1 VVCPLCQVKL
11 VASSEEECI
20 AHMASCTGFQARHPA
35 NVDGTSQ
42 SLGQNAAGS
51 SAGSGM
57 AGGGGASATT
67 HAGYYVPGED
77 VVVLQGLEA
86 RPELNGKLAV
96 VLGWHMSR
104 GRWGV
109 EILPSGVEGGTD
121 AGTDGAQMRI
131 RPKNLRWAGRISAG
145 LGSTVLVEEASVECT
160 AFPPGFARRPLFGGQ
175 FGIQVPTSGWMDT
188 HAVEKNGLSVDGNE
202 LFVSEKALLGPGF
215 AIISIRQPTS
225 RPARLSAAESLRA
238 YVAHNEEGNRLEE
251 TAAPQRVLQSKRH
264 VTYSMSFTTTSQ
276 QHQPAGDGSAAAA
289 VGTVTSTS
297 MAALF
302 EVGSSHDVYIIMSNT
317 ATEDLDWLQLICS
330 FADCRA
336 RSGSSGAGDGAG
348 AGASAEAGP
357 GAGAGASSIKGSRQ
371 YWANAVAAGAAANG
385 GGGAGGHDGGS
396 GRGAAGM

>member
-1 VVCPLCQVKL
+1 MVCPLCQVKL

-145 LGSTVLVEEASVECT
+145 LGSTVLVEEASVEC
-160 AFPPGFARRPLFGGQ
+160 AYFIPPK
-175 FGIQVPTSGWMDT
+175 
-188 HAVEKNGLSVDGNE
+188 KNNKKTKHPPSLS
-202 LFVSEKALLGPGF
+202 
-215 AIISIRQPTS
+215 
-225 RPARLSAAESLRA
+225 LSL
-238 YVAHNEEGNRLEE
+238 
-251 TAAPQRVLQSKRH
+251 
-264 VTYSMSFTTTSQ
+264 
-276 QHQPAGDGSAAAA
+276 
-289 VGTVTSTS
+289 
-297 MAALF
+297 
-302 EVGSSHDVYIIMSNT
+302 SSH
-317 ATEDLDWLQLICS
+317 LI
-330 FADCRA
+330 
-336 RSGSSGAGDGAG
+336 SSLLH
-348 AGASAEAGP
+348 SLLLTF
-357 GAGAGASSIKGSRQ
+357 RC
-371 YWANAVAAGAAANG
+371 NG
-385 GGGAGGHDGGS
+385 GDVVECK
-396 GRGAAGM
+396 